1 MDPESDAA
9 SASTSEQAS
18 TWLDAD
24 EARAWT
30 GYRRMKGLLDLQVA
44 RDLAA
49 DSQLS
54 DADYSV
60 LSTLGEH
67 PAQDWRLRPLAEALL
82 WSPSRLAHHLS
93 RMEQRGLIEREPH
106 PADSRGASIGLSK
119 TGSATIRSAAP
130 AHVRSVRR
138 HFLDLL
144 NPQQLRLL
152 SEITDTVLT
161 HLSELPLAT

>member
-1 MDPESDAA
+1 MEPQSR
-9 SASTSEQAS
+9 
-18 TWLDAD
+18 WLDAD
-24 EARAWT
+24 EARAWM

-49 DSQLS
+49 DSKLS

-67 PAQDWRLRPLAEALL
+67 PDADWRLRPLAEALL

-93 RMEQRGLIEREPH
+93 RMEQRGLIRREPH
-106 PADSRGASIGLSK
+106 AQDSRGASISLSAN
-119 TGSATIRSAAP
+119 GVAAIQAAAP

-144 NPQQLRLL
+144 SPEQLRTL
-152 SEITDTVLT
+152 SEITDTVLA
-161 HLSELPLAT
+161 HLADLPTTAP